1 MNFNLARSEFKDCI
15 FLSVLSVPKDMTL
28 RYLSI
33 LSFFLSFFFFFFC
46 SQESLYCYVKKFELA
61 SWKIMQ
67 K

>member
-33 LSFFLSFFFFFFC
+33 LSFFFFFLLTGVFILLC
-46 SQESLYCYVKKFELA
+46 EE
-61 SWKIMQ
+61 I
-67 K
+67 